1 MFKNPKKKYTVVRKA
16 ISYELANFLF
26 NYLMMQRDATAHL
39 YKHGIIKDTA
49 LNQLFGTWKDPQMP
63 NTFSKY
69 GDWAIETLLMKL
81 LPLMCKTTGL
91 SLLPCYGYGRIY
103 KNGDELVRHKDRR
116 SCEISY
122 TLNLG
127 GDPWKIF
134 LDPSGKTSIKKH
146 VSDNKVILKKNPRKG
161 VAVLLKPG
169 DMMIYRGSDIEHW
182 REPFKGNLSAQA
194 FGHYNNE
201 EGPHETRNLFDRRPM
216 LGIPGLKYFK
226 NNEQ

>member
-1 MFKNPKKKYTVVRKA
+1 MFKNPEKKYEVVRGA
-16 ISYELANFLF
+16 VSYELANFIF

-69 GDWAIETLLMKL
+69 GDWAIETLQMKL
-81 LPLMCKTTGL
+81 LPVMCKITGL
-91 SLLPCYGYGRIY
+91 SLIPSYGYGRIY
-103 KNGDELVRHKDRR
+103 ENGDELVRHKDRK

-127 GDPWKIF
+127 GDPWEIF
-134 LDPSGKTSIKKH
+134 VDPSGKTSVKKH
-146 VSDNKVILKKNPRKG
+146 ISYCKVILKKNPRKG

-169 DMMIYRGSDIEHW
+169 DMMIYRGLDIEHW
-182 REPFKGNLSAQA
+182 RKPFKGSLSAQA

-201 EGPHETRNLFDRRPM
+201 EGPHKQDNRFDGRPLM
-216 LGIPGLKYFK
+216 GIPCITYNK
-226 NNEQ
+226 Q